1 MLTQGS
7 GLFVAFS
14 TFSKESLIED
24 LFSSYRQDCPR
35 ANGNLV
41 ATKWIMSQK
50 SDDVPNLHCKRRYL
64 FLILHFLGF
73 LSGFTYFHDI
83 FCRAAL
89 LEKRVVCNR
98 YLQSPSPHSRECH
111 HPLPDWAWPCLTL
124 CHVSGAPEWQE
135 GEKQNLPQPA
145 TLSPMLFGCL
155 LLLAFH
161 LPVAGHPLTMLGG
174 CMQGGV
180 AMGLGLSWGWFM
192 MLPGGETRC
201 KVL

>member
-145 TLSPMLFGCL
+145 TLSLHALWVLAPPGFPPPCGWASFNNAGWLYARWGCNGSW
-155 LLLAFH
+155 
-161 LPVAGHPLTMLGG
+161 VE
-174 CMQGGV
+174 
-180 AMGLGLSWGWFM
+180 LGLVYDGVR
-192 MLPGGETRC
+192 GGN
-201 KVL
+201 